1 MSAGPLLARGRPVL
15 GCVLTLTDITAR
27 RQAELEVDRAR
38 QEAEAANQAKDH
50 FLATLS
56 HELRTPLTPVLA
68 VVSALQ
74 EDDAAAGGRA
84 RRPAR

>member
-1 MSAGPLLARGRPVL
+1 M
-15 GCVLTLTDITAR
+15 LTLTDITAR

-68 VVSALQ
+68 VVSGLQ
-74 EDDAAAGGRA
+74 EDARLPEDVRAA
-84 RRPAR
+84 PARWCGATWSWRRG